1 MSEKV
6 NNEESAKFSVLY
18 HDPDLLTV
26 KEREKVKKEVVLIK
40 DPTMTP
46 QISDDLLKEV
56 AFRFYQEMLSND
68 SWVEKYEK
76 ETGKSA
82 YEKSLS

>member
-1 MSEKV
+1 MSGKV
-6 NNEESAKFSVLY
+6 DNEESAKFSVLH

-26 KEREKVKKEVVLIK
+26 KEREEVKKEVVIIK
-40 DPTMTP
+40 DPTMPP

-56 AFRFYQEMLSND
+56 AFMFYQEMFSDD

>member
-1 MSEKV
+1 MSVKV
-6 NNEESAKFSVLY
+6 DNEESVNFSDLY

-26 KEREKVKKEVVLIK
+26 KEREEDKKEVVLIK
-40 DPTMTP
+40 DPTMSP

-56 AFRFYQEMLSND
+56 AFIFYQEILSND